1 MRDVEGL
8 NAEVFLDGQIPADQ
22 ERTLVDALAALG
34 VHAQAKIMP
43 ARRGLGELSWLVL
56 VSMPLQAFLTSVG
69 SKLAE
74 DAYQGFQRVVG
85 RLLGRDQEAR
95 ATGVDRP
102 LVLQDT
108 ASGLQVVL
116 EADLPDAA
124 YQQLVGLDLAQF
136 QLGPLHYDRQQ
147 RRWRSELDEAR
158 RSRPPNRT
166 CT

>member
-1 MRDVEGL
+1 MSDSEQL
-8 NAEVFLDGQIPADQ
+8 IAEVFLDGHIPAGQ
-22 ERTLVDALAALG
+22 ERGLVNAFAALG
-34 VHAQAKIMP
+34 VHTDVKVVP
-43 ARRGLGELSWLVL
+43 AHRGLGELQWLVL
-56 VSMPLQAFLTSVG
+56 VTVPLQAFLSSVG

-74 DAYQGFQRVVG
+74 DAYQSFKHALG
-85 RLLGRDQEAR
+85 RLLGREREQPAAEPP
-95 ATGVDRP
+95 RP

-124 YQQLVGLDLAQF
+124 YQQLVGLDLAQY

-158 RSRPPNRT
+158 SRPAT
-166 CT
+166 